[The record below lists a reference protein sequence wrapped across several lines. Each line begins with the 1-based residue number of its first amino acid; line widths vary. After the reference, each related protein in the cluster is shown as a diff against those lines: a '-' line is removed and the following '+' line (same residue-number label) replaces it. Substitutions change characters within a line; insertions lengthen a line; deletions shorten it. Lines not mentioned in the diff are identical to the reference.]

1 MEVVRDPAVIN
12 AYVKKRQA
20 IEEENTTTDALAP
33 TGDAEKDKRAKKR
46 CVPPCSLIGHA
57 VRSDNSLCSVAD
69 WKKRLRG

>member
-33 TGDAEKDKRAKKR
+33 TGDAEKDRRMKKR
-46 CVPPCSLIGHA
+46 CVAFPLCSLH
-57 VRSDNSLCSVAD
+57 
-69 WKKRLRG
+69 